1 MLALHQKVV
10 TKVELESAAMTQEI
24 SDEAL
29 IAAICQKA
37 EWAMKFLY
45 ERYYRYVYT
54 LAYHVLRDHG
64 LVEDI
69 LQDAFLSVWNKA
81 NLYQRQQG
89 TVRSWLQAIVY
100 HRAIDFVRSSA
111 AQHQQQWQ
119 SSLPTEDQPEIQFV
133 DGQPDVWDKVWN
145 NERAL
150 LIRGLLNELPEE
162 QRQVIEWS
170 YFGGLTHI
178 EISERWNIPLGT
190 VKGRMRL
197 GLQKMRRLLL
207 ERGLDSLY

>member
-1 MLALHQKVV
+1 MLALNQ
-10 TKVELESAAMTQEI
+10 TAMTAAPTMTQDI

-37 EWAMKFLY
+37 DWAMKFLY

-64 LVEDI
+64 AVEDI
-69 LQDAFLSVWNKA
+69 LQDAFLAVWNKA
-81 NLYQRQQG
+81 GMYQRQQG

-100 HRAIDFVRSSA
+100 HRAIDRVRSSDM
-111 AQHQQQWQ
+111 QHQQQWQ
-119 SSLPTEDQPEIQFV
+119 STQAGEDQQEVQIA
-133 DGQPDVWDKVWN
+133 DGQPDVWDRVWN
-145 NERAL
+145 NERAT
-150 LIRGLLNELPEE
+150 LIRSVLVELPEE

-207 ERGLDSLY
+207 ERGLDGVY

>member
-1 MLALHQKVV
+1 MLALNQEVV
-10 TKVELESAAMTQEI
+10 TKVELGSAAMTQDI

-54 LAYHVLRDHG
+54 LAYNVLRDHG

-81 NLYQRQQG
+81 SMYQRQQG
-89 TVRSWLQAIVY
+89 TVRSWLQAIAY

-119 SSLPTEDQPEIQFV
+119 TSLPTEDQQEIQFV
-133 DGQPDVWDKVWN
+133 DG
-145 NERAL
+145 
-150 LIRGLLNELPEE
+150 
-162 QRQVIEWS
+162 
-170 YFGGLTHI
+170 
-178 EISERWNIPLGT
+178 
-190 VKGRMRL
+190 
-197 GLQKMRRLLL
+197 
-207 ERGLDSLY
+207 